1 MSATTSQASSVG
13 TLRRTL
19 TTRKI
24 VFLVVAAAAPLA
36 ALVGTVPLA
45 FAIGAGAGVPAMFVL
60 AGLILLCFSVGYAA
74 MSTRIVNT
82 GGFYTYM
89 ARGLGRPPAVAGG
102 LVAVISYLAVEV
114 GLCGAFGYFAGL
126 IASSHGV
133 TLPWEVWAFAAWL
146 LAAYLGYRQ
155 IDVSARVLT
164 VLMIG
169 EVGILALLDVAILLR
184 KGLSAL
190 PASSFAPHHVFAPGL
205 GIGLMFAFISFIGF
219 ESAALYGEETRNP
232 RRAVPVATYVSVIVI
247 AGFYGL
253 TSWAAVGAV
262 GPDKIAATAGRQL
275 GDLFF
280 LLSDTYLG
288 GNATVAM
295 QVLLCTSLFA
305 AVLALHNAGN
315 RYLFVLGR
323 ERVLPA
329 RLGAVHPRHGSP
341 YQASVAQSS
350 ITLVVGAVFAVAGLD
365 PYLNLATSM
374 LGLGTVGIVVLQG
387 AAALSVLAFF
397 RGRPDA
403 HWWRTRLGPLLGL
416 AGLVAA
422 VVLLL
427 RNFPLVTGT
436 TSATVNMLPSLFAV
450 AVVGGI
456 GYALW
461 MRSARPARYAM
472 LAAERETEH
481 GDSARPMTTALGE
494 EA

>member
-1 MSATTSQASSVG
+1 MSTTTSQAPG
-13 TLRRTL
+13 ATPLRRTL
-19 TTRKI
+19 NTPKI
-24 VFLVVAAAAPLA
+24 VFLIVAAAAPLA

-102 LVAVISYLAVEV
+102 LVAVISYLSVEV
-114 GLCGAFGYFAGL
+114 GLCGAFGYFARL
-126 IASSHGV
+126 IASSHGL
-133 TLPWEVWAFAAWL
+133 TLPWEVWALAAWL
-146 LAAYLGYRQ
+146 LAALLGYRQ
-155 IDVSARVLT
+155 IDISAKVLS

-169 EVGILALLDVAILLR
+169 EVGILALLDIAILSR
-184 KGLSAL
+184 KGPSTF

-205 GIGLMFAFISFIGF
+205 GVGLMFAFISFIGF

-232 RRAVPVATYVSVIVI
+232 RRAVPIATYVSVIVI

-253 TSWAAVGAV
+253 TSWAAVGAI
-262 GPDKIAATAGRQL
+262 GADKIAATAGTQL

-280 LLSDTYLG
+280 GLSDKYL
-288 GNATVAM
+288 NSDVTVAM

-323 ERVLPA
+323 EHVLPA
-329 RLGAVHPRHGSP
+329 GLGAVHARYGSP
-341 YQASVAQSS
+341 YRASVVQSS
-350 ITLVVGAVFAVAGLD
+350 ITLVVGAAFAVAGLD

-374 LGLGTVGIVVLQG
+374 LGLGTVGIVALQG
-387 AAALSVLAFF
+387 AAALSVLGFY

-403 HWWRTRLGPLLGL
+403 HWWRTLLGPLLGL
-416 AGLVAA
+416 TGLITA

-427 RNFPLVTGT
+427 RNFSLVTGT
-436 TSATVNMLPSLFAV
+436 KSTTVNMLPWLIAV
-450 AVVGGI
+450 AIVGGV

-472 LAAERETEH
+472 LAAESETEAE
-481 GDSARPMTTALGE
+481 DAPRSMAATSE
-494 EA
+494 V